1 MRIPRVMLINRYG
14 GKGVD
19 FDVHCVVATHHMADE
34 GHDHDSADLD
44 YVVTFNPVASIEK
57 VRTVTV
63 TPAVHSVFVVCL
75 VCLSFVG
82 SVVRIACVVC
92 ALAPLRS
99 CDTRIHMVALAGWA
113 ACCHA
118 VHHHANMQVE
128 GKGYSFRNT
137 ASSQL
142 SDEFNLPCQT
152 VDSSQGKGN
161 MMVWGKADWDLGLTG
176 RGGTQRNASCTFHCL
191 YCNCNVVR
199 TYRAPF
205 LSSLRKISC

>member
-1 MRIPRVMLINRYG
+1 
-14 GKGVD
+14 
-19 FDVHCVVATHHMADE
+19 MADE

-99 CDTRIHMVALAGWA
+99 CDTRIHMVALAAWA

-176 RGGTQRNASCTFHCL
+176 RGGTQHNATQCQLHIPLSVLQLQRCAYVSRTVPIIIAQDFMLSICGCVMV
-191 YCNCNVVR
+191 YCVCA
-199 TYRAPF
+199 T
-205 LSSLRKISC
+205 

>member
-1 MRIPRVMLINRYG
+1 
-14 GKGVD
+14 
-19 FDVHCVVATHHMADE
+19 
-34 GHDHDSADLD
+34 
-44 YVVTFNPVASIEK
+44 
-57 VRTVTV
+57 
-63 TPAVHSVFVVCL
+63 
-75 VCLSFVG
+75 
-82 SVVRIACVVC
+82 
-92 ALAPLRS
+92 
-99 CDTRIHMVALAGWA
+99 MVALAGWA

-176 RGGTQRNASCTFHCL
+176 RGGTQRNATQRNAMPAAHSTVCTATATLCVRIAHRSHHHCTRFHAEHLWVCDGVL
-191 YCNCNVVR
+191 CMRHLN
-199 TYRAPF
+199 
-205 LSSLRKISC
+205 LSRESLT

>member
-1 MRIPRVMLINRYG
+1 
-14 GKGVD
+14 
-19 FDVHCVVATHHMADE
+19 
-34 GHDHDSADLD
+34 
-44 YVVTFNPVASIEK
+44 
-57 VRTVTV
+57 
-63 TPAVHSVFVVCL
+63 
-75 VCLSFVG
+75 
-82 SVVRIACVVC
+82 
-92 ALAPLRS
+92 
-99 CDTRIHMVALAGWA
+99 MVALAGWA

-128 GKGYSFRNT
+128 GKGYAFRNT